1 MRSGQE
7 SDELARECFSALQLI
22 EANPLIW
29 AAQGSVFERRP
40 TGFDKSS
47 HDAYVAALEVAKP
60 CDALLGSALTWLKM
74 HATTLAKNAGILHS
88 VMDPVHAL
96 RTQVRHEVEGP
107 LLRFL
112 NRRPIQ
118 PLAWLLLAW
127 CLEIRGALSHAH
139 TAICTGVRALN
150 ITAAAR
156 ADNDTSLELESALM
170 AFVRAF
176 VRCKVKRNLQQ
187 TTDADPTAAPLL
199 ADCSHLETLIGK
211 DKFKAISSTMSLV
224 WNEDHV
230 NTKHSDIDGDRQEL
244 LVRSWSLWI
253 MSERN
258 PTIAAA
264 SSSACLWHL
273 SEAMNVAL
281 TLGSAASSTAEDDDA
296 SFVVDFVRTCG
307 ALSERITTKSSRAEA
322 TGFAPPAAL
331 LSTLATALIVLDDTD
346 STSQPVNVV
355 EMCAA
360 RSTSF
365 AMTLARSVLGA
376 DGKDGAIRLLR
387 KFLSSWHPRSME
399 ISVMLAELLMER
411 AAESSGDL
419 KEASSLLDNAHH
431 EAWRALSGT
440 NEDDRID
447 NTIINDKDDWPSGVA
462 SNLLCRITLL
472 RLQVAQK
479 RRVGIDEEKLS
490 RDCKRSLHMFPSM
503 HSFVSVASSMV
514 V

>member
-60 CDALLGSALTWLKM
+60 CDALLGSALTWLKI
-74 HATTLAKNAGILHS
+74 HASALAKNAGILNS
-88 VMDPVHAL
+88 IMDPVHVL
-96 RTQVRHEVEGP
+96 RSEVRHEVEGP

-127 CLEIRGALSHAH
+127 CLEIRGALTQAHA
-139 TAICTGVRALN
+139 AIRTGVRALN
-150 ITAAAR
+150 ITAAG
-156 ADNDTSLELESALM
+156 ADKDVSLELESALL

-176 VRCKVKRNLQQ
+176 VRCKVKSSIQQ
-187 TTDADPTAAPLL
+187 ATDTDLVAVPFL
-199 ADCSHLETLIGK
+199 ADCSHLETLIGI
-211 DKFKAISSTMSLV
+211 DRFTAISSMLSLV
-224 WNEDHV
+224 WNEDCFK
-230 NTKHSDIDGDRQEL
+230 TKHVDGDRHAL
-244 LVRSWSLWI
+244 LIRSWSLWI
-253 MSERN
+253 TSERN
-258 PTIAAA
+258 PATAAA
-264 SSSACLWHL
+264 SSSACLSHL

-281 TLGSAASSTAEDDDA
+281 TLGSNSTSTAAEDVDV
-296 SFVVDFVRTCG
+296 SFIVDFVRTCG
-307 ALSERITTKSSRAEA
+307 ALSERITAKSLRAVV

-331 LSTLATALIVLDDTD
+331 LATLVTALIVLDDANG
-346 STSQPVNVV
+346 TSQPVNVV

-360 RSTSF
+360 QSTTF
-365 AMTLARSVLGA
+365 AMTLVRSVLSA

-387 KFLSSWHPRSME
+387 KLVTSWHPRSIE
-399 ISVMLAELLMER
+399 ISVMLAELLLER
-411 AAESSGDL
+411 ATESSGDL
-419 KEASSLLDNAHH
+419 KEASNFLDNAYQ
-431 EAWRALSGT
+431 EAWRALSGS
-440 NEDDRID
+440 NEDDNID
-447 NTIINDKDDWPSGVA
+447 NTIINDKDDWPSVVA
-462 SNLLCRITLL
+462 SNLLCRITFL

-479 RRVGIDEEKLS
+479 RRVGIDEETLL

-503 HSFVSVASSMV
+503 QTFVYVASSMV
-514 V
+514 I